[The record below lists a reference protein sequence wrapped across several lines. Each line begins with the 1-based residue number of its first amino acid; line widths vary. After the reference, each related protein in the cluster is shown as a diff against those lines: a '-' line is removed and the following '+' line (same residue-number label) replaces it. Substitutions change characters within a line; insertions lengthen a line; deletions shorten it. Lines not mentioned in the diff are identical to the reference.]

1 MNAKF
6 EKEKQAFLEI
16 KMRLDLEKNEILDQ
30 LKQLQAEKEKSE
42 CRHREETEKLSEI
55 VADYKAKLEEHEGAA
70 QKLQES
76 KSRFEEDQQ
85 IRFNAIMM
93 KLKREKEHAVLQA
106 QEKIKELKQIVEQ
119 QEKEVKS
126 LAMEKERIT
135 EELGQVRSAFCKR
148 EQELVAALQDKESKI
163 LNSEILMKN
172 KEAEFLQ
179 QIEKEKA
186 STLALLQ
193 VERELWEANRAQGL
207 PGKLQETEC
216 VTDAVLEEDNQQKVK
231 FLEEENKRLAE
242 NLSEQTLDKSGQLK
256 QALDAKD
263 QQIKTLKQQLNQ
275 MKHLS
280 GASAVSSK
288 MDKVSLIDFQ
298 SGDLILLVFD
308 ERYEN
313 YLALSTGKTLFF
325 LHPDSM
331 AGLDL
336 ATSGPKKQPWMLV
349 QMTDKEYCQA
359 KKPHNRFRVPVGT
372 KFYRIQVKP
381 CEL

>member
-1 MNAKF
+1 
-6 EKEKQAFLEI
+6 
-16 KMRLDLEKNEILDQ
+16 
-30 LKQLQAEKEKSE
+30 
-42 CRHREETEKLSEI
+42 
-55 VADYKAKLEEHEGAA
+55 
-70 QKLQES
+70 
-76 KSRFEEDQQ
+76 
-85 IRFNAIMM
+85 
-93 KLKREKEHAVLQA
+93 
-106 QEKIKELKQIVEQ
+106 
-119 QEKEVKS
+119 
-126 LAMEKERIT
+126 
-135 EELGQVRSAFCKR
+135 
-148 EQELVAALQDKESKI
+148 
-163 LNSEILMKN
+163 
-172 KEAEFLQ
+172 
-179 QIEKEKA
+179 
-186 STLALLQ
+186 
-193 VERELWEANRAQGL
+193 
-207 PGKLQETEC
+207 
-216 VTDAVLEEDNQQKVK
+216 
-231 FLEEENKRLAE
+231 
-242 NLSEQTLDKSGQLK
+242 
-256 QALDAKD
+256 
-263 QQIKTLKQQLNQ
+263 